1 VSPTTCTNV
10 DHYLTDLLVP
20 HDPILT
26 AALAASDAAGLPP
39 HHVSPTQGKLLMLL
53 AQMHRARRILEIGT
67 LAAYS
72 TIWLARAL
80 PPAGGRL
87 ITLESD
93 PKHADVA
100 RHNLA
105 RAGLL
110 DRVEIRLAPAL
121 HSLHQL
127 AAEPADPFDLIFID
141 ADKPNNPAYLTACL
155 RLSRP
160 GTVILADNVIREGH
174 VADPASPDPSVQ
186 GVRRFLEML
195 STDPRLTATAIQTVG
210 EKGHDG
216 FALAIVLA

>member
-1 VSPTTCTNV
+1 MG
-10 DHYLTDLLVP
+10 
-20 HDPILT
+20 
-26 AALAASDAAGLPP
+26 ARG
-39 HHVSPTQGKLLMLL
+39 
-53 AQMHRARRILEIGT
+53 RARSCCRRRGCR
-67 LAAYS
+67 S
-72 TIWLARAL
+72 RGS
-80 PPAGGRL
+80 GGRL
-87 ITLESD
+87 ITLEAD

-121 HSLHQL
+121 QTLHQL
-127 AAEPADPFDLIFID
+127 AAEHTDPFDLIFID
-141 ADKPNNPAYLTACL
+141 ADKPNNPAYLTAAL

-160 GTVILADNVIREGH
+160 GTVIIADNVIREGH

-195 STDPRLTATAIQTVG
+195 STDPRLTATSIQTVG

-216 FALAIVLA
+216 FALAIVTA